1 MNAFFHA
8 SLGITDFWT
17 FLLGTIF
24 IVILPGPN
32 SMYVLS
38 VAAQRGVRPAY
49 QGAGGIFLGDLIL
62 MVLSACGVASLLKAS
77 PALFYVIKYIGAA
90 YLAWIGLQMLV
101 GCWRKLRAKEA
112 AQAAPDVPVTLRES
126 NPFHKALIISLMNP
140 KAILFFISFFIQ
152 FVDPKFP
159 APALSFIGLGLT
171 CQVISFTYLTAIIF
185 LGARLAETFR
195 RRRRLSAG
203 MGGGVGAMFI
213 GFGAKLATAT
223 L

>member
-38 VAAQRGVRPAY
+38 VAAQRGVKRAY

-77 PALFYVIKYIGAA
+77 PALFYVVKYIGAA
-90 YLAWIGLQMLV
+90 YLAWIGVQMLL
-101 GCWRKLRAKEA
+101 GCWRKLRAKESMETA
-112 AQAAPDVPVTLRES
+112 GAAPVMQKES
-126 NPFHKALIISLMNP
+126 NPFRKALIISLMNP

-152 FVDPKFP
+152 FVDPKFA
-159 APALSFIGLGLT
+159 APALSFVGLGLI

>member
-8 SLGITDFWT
+8 HLGITDFWT
-17 FLLGTIF
+17 FLIGTIF
-24 IVILPGPN
+24 IVLLPGPN

-49 QGAGGIFLGDLIL
+49 QGACGIFVGDLVL

-77 PALFYVIKYIGAA
+77 PALFYAVKYIGAA
-90 YLAWIGLQMLV
+90 YLGWIGLQMLI
-101 GCWRKLRAKEA
+101 GCWRQLRAPQSIDA
-112 AQAAPDVPVTLRES
+112 AAAAPALAKEV
-126 NPFHKALIISLMNP
+126 NPFRKALIISLMNP

-152 FVDPKFP
+152 FVDPAF
-159 APALSFIGLGLT
+159 ATPALSFVGLGLT
-171 CQVISFTYLTAIIF
+171 CQVISFTYLTVIIF
-185 LGARLAETFR
+185 VGARLAAAFR

-203 MGGGVGAMFI
+203 MGGGVGALFI